1 MMVQAEKSAGFF
13 PIWAWTQSSKRNQ
26 KSQPDTKT
34 EVRAM
39 KSGPVWST
47 DSTASSMRSETV
59 CNYWSADL
67 NLVLATS

>member
-1 MMVQAEKSAGFF
+1 MMVQEEKSAGFF

-34 EVRAM
+34 EVRTM

-47 DSTASSMRSETV
+47 DSTASSMR
-59 CNYWSADL
+59 
-67 NLVLATS
+67 